1 MKVTVC
7 FGRTR
12 VVVPCGDGRMKVFS
26 LIQQAV
32 TRYRKAVAKVS
43 GLGRAAGS
51 GRGKGAGINM
61 ALPGDGG
68 GRPGGGERES
78 AAARR
83 PRRRPRPG
91 PAAVKFSAP
100 SDWAAIAIRTVP
112 GHCLGP
118 PGLGPA
124 RGEAECGTREA
135 RRCLAGRLCPT
146 VRGPWQSSS
155 RPLPEQACPGGLPTE
170 LWGVWKELSDL
181 VHAGA
186 AAGPWTFYVLA
197 GSPSRAGSPGWV
209 GQAHGLRWG
218 RWSGSGARLLK
229 TPQPRLAH
237 GVRTPSGSLPLPS
250 WMCSSEEPGL
260 HWAWGRSS
268 LSISVFLMRTL
279 SPLNRIPP

>member
-78 AAARR
+78 AAAGR

-91 PAAVKFSAP
+91 PAVIKFSER
-100 SDWAAIAIRTVP
+100 SGWAAIATRTVP
-112 GHCLGP
+112 GHRLGP
-118 PGLGPA
+118 PGLGV
-124 RGEAECGTREA
+124 G
-135 RRCLAGRLCPT
+135 GR
-146 VRGPWQSSS
+146 V
-155 RPLPEQACPGGLPTE
+155 
-170 LWGVWKELSDL
+170 
-181 VHAGA
+181 
-186 AAGPWTFYVLA
+186 
-197 GSPSRAGSPGWV
+197 SRAGKGRGGVRHAGGAALPGGAPLPGRPRALAIQLQASPGAGLSRRV
-209 GQAHGLRWG
+209 AHGTLESVERVERSG
-218 RWSGSGARLLK
+218 TRGSRSRAVDLLCSCGISGSRGQPWLGPPRSWVKVGA
-229 TPQPRLAH
+229 
-237 GVRTPSGSLPLPS
+237 
-250 WMCSSEEPGL
+250 ME
-260 HWAWGRSS
+260 
-268 LSISVFLMRTL
+268 
-279 SPLNRIPP
+279 

>member
-78 AAARR
+78 AAAGR

-91 PAAVKFSAP
+91 PAAVKFSAL
-100 SDWAAIAIRTVP
+100 SSWAAIATRRVP
-112 GHCLGP
+112 GHCLGL
-118 PGLGPA
+118 PGLGVGGRVLRA
-124 RGEAECGTREA
+124 RTGRSGVPHAGGAALPGGAPLPGRPRVLAIQLQASPGAGLSRRVAYGTLGCVERVERDGTR
-135 RRCLAGRLCPT
+135 G
-146 VRGPWQSSS
+146 S
-155 RPLPEQACPGGLPTE
+155 R
-170 LWGVWKELSDL
+170 
-181 VHAGA
+181 
-186 AAGPWTFYVLA
+186 
-197 GSPSRAGSPGWV
+197 SRAMYPLCSCGI
-209 GQAHGLRWG
+209 
-218 RWSGSGARLLK
+218 SGSCGQPWLGRPGSWAKVGAMEWL
-229 TPQPRLAH
+229 
-237 GVRTPSGSLPLPS
+237 
-250 WMCSSEEPGL
+250 WCSAP
-260 HWAWGRSS
+260 
-268 LSISVFLMRTL
+268 
-279 SPLNRIPP
+279 